1 MNISPFEPGP
11 LNFCKDGSESRRCKS
26 QQGEGVTHDESD
38 APAPGRASTSLT
50 LFAASESTESNPDSS
65 SDFSRSLSPQSN
77 NMENA
82 KKSVELTQD
91 ESEAFSRLVL
101 PEPQP
106 GVCIYNH
113 FATRGIRVDRVEP
126 GLVVCTLK
134 VPPRL
139 TDRAGNLANGAI
151 ANLVDQ
157 VGAVVHVR
165 GLPVNVSVD
174 ISISFMSKAKLGD
187 ELEITSRV
195 LGQLGRYCG
204 TSILVRNKATGEVI
218 AEGRHS
224 LFAIHTSK
232 L

>member
-1 MNISPFEPGP
+1 MRRRRAELLRALRSSRHPSRPSRIRTPRLIFQGP
-11 LNFCKDGSESRRCKS
+11 SRLS
-26 QQGEGVTHDESD
+26 
-38 APAPGRASTSLT
+38 
-50 LFAASESTESNPDSS
+50 FAA
-65 SDFSRSLSPQSN
+65 N

>member
-11 LNFCKDGSESRRCKS
+11 LNFCKDGSESRWCKS
-26 QQGEGVTHDESD
+26 QHGEGVTHDESD

-65 SDFSRSLSPQSN
+65 SDFSRSLSPRSN

-106 GVCIYNH
+106 G
-113 FATRGIRVDRVEP
+113 
-126 GLVVCTLK
+126 
-134 VPPRL
+134 
-139 TDRAGNLANGAI
+139 DRAGNLANGAI

>member
-1 MNISPFEPGP
+1 MRRRRAELLRALRSSRHRSRPSRIRTRRLIFQGP
-11 LNFCKDGSESRRCKS
+11 SRL
-26 QQGEGVTHDESD
+26 G
-38 APAPGRASTSLT
+38 
-50 LFAASESTESNPDSS
+50 FAA
-65 SDFSRSLSPQSN
+65 N